1 MDEQAQIGRYLKNL
15 LDELAIN
22 LSIELAVAGFAEIK
36 PSHVNIFQH
45 IGPDGSRITELALH
59 ARITKQSIS
68 ALVYQLETWG
78 YLKRSADSR
87 DKRGVLFFLTEKGE
101 LLQQIRVQINADFER
116 RLESKLG
123 INNYQRFKE
132 SLQKLNK

>member
-15 LDELAIN
+15 LYELAIN
-22 LSIELAVAGFAEIK
+22 LSIELTVAGFAEIK
-36 PSHVNIFQH
+36 PSHANIFQH
-45 IGPDGSRITELALH
+45 IGPDGSRITELALR

-116 RLESKLG
+116 GLESKLG